1 MNWKLA
7 FLEWTKRRQV
17 SVIPSANGGLMRHTV
32 LVALASAAVAWLA
45 VASTGGSGRASA
57 QRATTLPEAN
67 AGLIALPTALPDGRQ
82 MLTLVDP
89 RTRVISVYQIDVAKG
104 EIALKGVRNIHWDL
118 QIDEY
123 NGVSPLPAEIRSL
136 IEQK

>member
-1 MNWKLA
+1 
-7 FLEWTKRRQV
+7 
-17 SVIPSANGGLMRHTV
+17 MRHTV

-45 VASTGGSGRASA
+45 VASFDDSGRASA
-57 QRATTLPEAN
+57 QRATTLPEATG
-67 AGLIALPTALPDGRQ
+67 GLIALPTTLADGRQ
-82 MLTLVDP
+82 MLTIVDP
-89 RTRVISVYQIDVAKG
+89 RTRVLSVYQIDPAKG

-136 IEQK
+136 VEQR

>member
-1 MNWKLA
+1 MNRKPP
-7 FLEWTKRRQV
+7 FLEWTMRGRV

-45 VASTGGSGRASA
+45 VSTFDTGGQASA

-67 AGLIALPTALPDGRQ
+67 AGLIALPTTLPDGRQ
-82 MLTLVDP
+82 MLTLVDS
-89 RTRVISVYQIDVAKG
+89 RSRAISVYQIDPAKG